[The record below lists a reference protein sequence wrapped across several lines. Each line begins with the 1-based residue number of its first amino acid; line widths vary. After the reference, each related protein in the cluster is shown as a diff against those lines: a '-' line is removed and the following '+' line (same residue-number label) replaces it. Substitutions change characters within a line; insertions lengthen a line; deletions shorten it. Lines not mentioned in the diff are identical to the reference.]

1 MKLQLRV
8 CLTALLSLVLLPGA
22 ALPQSVNAVSLPHPV
37 RHKAQHVAGQVPSR
51 ISDLTTP
58 VDNFGDPDLFD
69 DRITVVW
76 TPPSSGVQI
85 TGYLLSHT
93 TDLNH
98 WPDAIALGPDT
109 LTSTLSG
116 LQPAQA
122 MYFRVAALSAFGQGE
137 WSEPYLASTSGFAS
151 TRVTVTDFTGLP
163 ITGGAITWSMDD
175 GSARS
180 VVTYGLTADGI
191 IQFPGAPAGSV
202 KISLR
207 NGQMQDGTYVS
218 GVWHAILGLSE
229 TVLTVPAPPLVSKHT
244 IHVVLGAGIPL
255 ANVAISFSDVS
266 DLSEEVASGGFSY
279 KLPGSSSLSGLT
291 NVNGDYI
298 LWGFTRTEPRVT
310 ANYDDGVIAQTK
322 SGNTTGSLTT
332 IKLRSLPFATF
343 DSGSVQGSLG
353 VPIPVV
359 VSAGFGSGSSLR
371 GLRAVGSGRRG
382 VTVSSGVQVTL
393 VGPAG
398 AKLTSCSSSKVKPIL
413 SAKTDA
419 SGKAK
424 LLVCPTRS
432 GVYTLRTKGAL
443 SVGSVNVLVKGAAPF
458 AVNSVT
464 VRCPVPGVVH
474 ASWNKPIFDGGM
486 PVTKYVVTL
495 SAPGQKTVTKT
506 LLAKLDVK
514 GKVLKAPPTVLDV
527 SGLANATTYKAQ
539 ITAVTVNGMSDAY
552 TTTIPVA

>member
-8 CLTALLSLVLLPGA
+8 CFTALLSLVLLPGA

-37 RHKAQHVAGQVPSR
+37 RHKAQHVDGQVPSR
-51 ISDLTTP
+51 ISDLHTP

-69 DRITVVW
+69 DRVTVVW
-76 TPPSSGVQI
+76 TPPSSGVEI

-191 IQFPGAPAGSV
+191 IQFPGAPAGRVTVTLSHA
-202 KISLR
+202 
-207 NGQMQDGTYVS
+207 QMQDGSTVS
-218 GVWHAILGLSE
+218 GQWHAVLGLKSNIL
-229 TVLTVPAPPLVSKHT
+229 VVPAAPAVAVHT
-244 IHVVLGAGIPL
+244 AHVILSSGQPISNVQVDMSGMDDL
-255 ANVAISFSDVS
+255 ATTV
-266 DLSEEVASGGFSY
+266 
-279 KLPGSSSLSGLT
+279 SSSGFTFTLPKVTALSGLT
-291 NVNGDYI
+291 DVNGNFSVV
-298 LWGFTRTEPRVT
+298 GFSNKNPYVQVK
-310 ANYDDGVIAQTK
+310 YDDGVISQTK
-322 SGNTTGSLTT
+322 AGQTTSPVET